1 MGLNN
6 QSMIN
11 QLNKAMEDSD
21 RKMAAD
27 LKLPFSQVNNPQKR
41 AERLAMA
48 TTMATMMFKVLT
60 EQAEIEIP
68 DHPTA
73 VTMTGVAGM
82 PAHPHP
88 TNATP
93 MPHLIGKIT

>member
-1 MGLNN
+1 MALNK

-21 RKMAAD
+21 REMAATLD
-27 LKLPFSQVNNPQKR
+27 IPFSQVNNPQKK
-41 AERLAMA
+41 AERLSMA

-68 DHPTA
+68 EHPTA
-73 VTMTGVAGM
+73 VTMTGISGGAT
-82 PAHPHP
+82 HPHT

-93 MPHLIGKIT
+93 IEHSIGKII

>member
-1 MGLNN
+1 MALNQ

-21 RKMAAD
+21 REMAANVGIS
-27 LKLPFSQVNNPQKR
+27 FSQVNNPQKIT
-41 AERLAMA
+41 ERLAMA

-60 EQAEIEIP
+60 EQVEIEIP
-68 DHPTA
+68 EHPTA
-73 VTMTGVAGM
+73 VTMTGVAGGTT
-82 PAHPHP
+82 HPHT

-93 MPHLIGKIT
+93 IEHLIGKIK